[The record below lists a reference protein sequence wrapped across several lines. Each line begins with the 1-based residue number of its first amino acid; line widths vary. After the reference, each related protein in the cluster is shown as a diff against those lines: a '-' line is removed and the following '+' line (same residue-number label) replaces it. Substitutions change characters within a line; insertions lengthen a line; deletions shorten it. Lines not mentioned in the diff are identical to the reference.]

1 MKHEL
6 RLYCEK
12 TKLSD
17 LRDFLDQELSS
28 AKLTDILKNELV
40 LAVEEVCANRI
51 IHTHGCNP
59 ASHLHVKVLKQE
71 DRIIFEITDSGEPF
85 DILDYKTP
93 DLKEVIKG
101 RQKSKAGGGVG
112 ILLVK
117 RIMDTIEIET
127 QQSRYLVRLTKQL
140 NSK

>member
-12 TKLSD
+12 TKLAD
-17 LRDFLDQELSS
+17 LRDFLITELSHS
-28 AKLTDILKNELV
+28 KLTDVLRNELV

-59 ASHLHVKVLKQE
+59 SSHLHVKVHQYD
-71 DRIIFEITDSGEPF
+71 DRIIFEITDNGEPF

-93 DLKEVIKG
+93 DLKEVIKD
-101 RQKSKAGGGVG
+101 RQKNKAGGGVG

-117 RIMDTIEIET
+117 RIMDAIEIET
-127 QQSRYLVRLTKQL
+127 HPSWYMVRLIKQL